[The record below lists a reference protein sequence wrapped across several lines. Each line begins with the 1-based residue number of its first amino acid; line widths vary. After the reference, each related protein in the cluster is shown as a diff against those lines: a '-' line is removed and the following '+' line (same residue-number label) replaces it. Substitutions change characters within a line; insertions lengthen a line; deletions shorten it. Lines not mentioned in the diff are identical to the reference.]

1 MDKPGLQRAIPY
13 MLLAFVGSLLFVYV
27 IRSAQQMD
35 PVWVNDNT
43 SEGAQV
49 GLVLAAFASM
59 GAFMWGVG
67 AFDPKMSEHGG
78 HDDDHAEEVAPETE
92 FQLKTDGWLFYLGQ
106 IQYKFGLALLHLE
119 PFYPKFPLPDNGNVV
134 SMAIGY
140 FLWFPLWVLLNVFAF
155 ITSIIAAVA
164 KIKFGGW
171 VSWVDNV
178 LLKFIFTI
186 VWFFVWLFIYAV
198 SRFNMGFIAGLWI
211 TLGVPVMAVSWILQL
226 VKFYVGQVF
235 LIMTISVVLL
245 IAIFV
250 VALFPHG
257 LALRQTTEPNAD
269 ISANGIGE
277 FVVPVQDVLGLLLPP
292 ENFSNTPIEGTS
304 QFSVFLGF
312 IVIVFV
318 SLAATAGLIAI
329 FFYLSHQGVK
339 EVTEIETTDR
349 DRTQIL
355 PIQESGQVA
364 NVVANFIK
372 GIPHA
377 IGYKK

>member
-13 MLLAFVGSLLFVYV
+13 MLLAFIGSLLFVYV

-35 PVWVNDNT
+35 PVWVNADT

-78 HDDDHAEEVAPETE
+78 HDDDHEEVAPEEE
-92 FQLKTDGWLFYLGQ
+92 FTLKTDGWLFYIGQ
-106 IQYKFGLALLHLE
+106 IQYKFGLSLLHIE
-119 PFYPKFPLPDNGNVV
+119 PFYPSFPLPDNGNPL

-140 FLWFPLWVLLNVFAF
+140 FLWFPLWILLTVFAF
-155 ITSIIAAVA
+155 LMSIVAGLA
-164 KIKFGGW
+164 KIPFNRVGW
-171 VSWVDNV
+171 TGNIFFNG
-178 LLKFIFTI
+178 LLTLIWGPI
-186 VWFFVWLFIYAV
+186 WLFLLYLP
-198 SRFNMGFIAGLWI
+198 SRLTLGLVAGLWI
-211 TLGVPVMAVSWILQL
+211 QLGVPVMAISWIAQL
-226 VKFYVGQVF
+226 VAFYVGQVF
-235 LIMTISVVLL
+235 LIMAISVVL
-245 IAIFV
+245 IITVFA

-257 LALRQTTEPNAD
+257 LSLRQATEPNAD
-269 ISANGIGE
+269 IAANGVGE
-277 FVVPVQDVLGLLLPP
+277 FIVPVQDVLGLLLPP

-304 QFSVFLGF
+304 QFSVFIGF

-318 SLAATAGLIAI
+318 SLGVTAGLIAI
-329 FFYLSHQGVK
+329 FFYLSHQGIK
-339 EVTEIETTDR
+339 ESTEIETTDR

-355 PIQESGQVA
+355 PIQETGQVA
-364 NVVANFIK
+364 NVVINVIK
-372 GIPHA
+372 GIPNA